1 MLKVKRMV
9 SRVKYLLESNRY
21 ILCKALKTYI
31 DKIPVN
37 NFDEDLFY
45 KVFTNEFFEEFPY
58 IEAVYVLNKD
68 GVQISNNSVNPIFY
82 SKIPKEIKGYDKSNR
97 PYYKEA
103 VAKKDCTIT
112 QSYTSIVS
120 SDLNATISI
129 PVLNEN
135 NEIIYIYCFNIDLKG
150 FMFNQDFDVN
160 KERFDFIVKIFYSIF
175 SIILALLSLKL
186 IIWAV
191 SSLTDLSPDIKH
203 IFEGVILITLS
214 IAIFDLARTIFE
226 EEVLIY
232 KDPRKHSETRKTMT
246 RFLASIIIAVSIEAL
261 MLVFKFAMIEPTK
274 LLYSLG
280 LFVSVGVLIISL
292 GIYLFLDSKA
302 EINIKRFERER
313 K

>member
-1 MLKVKRMV
+1 MV
-9 SRVKYLLESNRY
+9 SSKTKYLLESNKYR
-21 ILCKALKTYI
+21 LCTALKTYI
-31 DKIPVN
+31 DKIPAD

-45 KVFTNEFFEEFPY
+45 KVFSEEFFIEFPY
-58 IEAVYVLNKD
+58 IELVYVLDKD
-68 GVQISNNSVNPIFY
+68 GVQISDNVVNPIFS
-82 SKIPKEIKGYDKSNR
+82 SKIPKKVKGYDRSNR
-97 PYYKEA
+97 PCYKE
-103 VAKKDCTIT
+103 VIAKKDCTIT
-112 QSYTSIVS
+112 QPYTSIVT
-120 SDLNATISI
+120 SDLTATISI

-135 NEIIYIYCFNIDLKG
+135 DEIVYIYCFDIDLKG
-150 FMFNQDFDVN
+150 FMFNQDVDIN
-160 KERFDFIVKIFYSIF
+160 KERFDFFVKIFYSIF

-191 SSLTDLSPDIKH
+191 SSLTELSLDIKH

-261 MLVFKFAMIEPTK
+261 MLVFKFAMTEPNK

-280 LFVSVGVLIISL
+280 LFISVGVLIISL
-292 GIYLFLDSKA
+292 GIYVFLGSKA
-302 EINIKRFERER
+302 EISIKRFEREQ